1 MNQEQRDLALD
12 DLWAKSLERS
22 LARRGARPRTS
33 VALAR
38 LKPRDLS
45 DPEHFLD
52 SLSVAQRRREAAA
65 SASKLPAPAARG
77 LSLTALLAVTAGPA
91 VGAATAFTGTASA
104 ATVVERGDRGRDV
117 KKLQRALGVH
127 ADGIF
132 GPGTKKALR
141 KFQAR
146 HHLHVDGVAGPATW
160 KALQRSQANTSAT
173 TKKVVAGGKAKII
186 GHSVRAVQ
194 RELGVPADGV
204 FGPQSLK
211 ALKSFQREHGLAAD
225 GVVGPA
231 TWRAMARDGD
241 HGKGAA
247 KRTGTRSAR
256 LAVKTEGSGVEAL
269 QRALGIGADGDFGPA
284 TEKALKRWQASKGL
298 EADGIAGPATRAALG
313 LGDGPVLKR
322 GGKEGGGD
330 RSNGSWAD
338 QKIAQMI
345 AAGNR
350 IQSTPYIYGGG
361 HGSFEDSGY
370 DCSGSVSYVLHGAG
384 LLDSPLAS
392 GGFTSWGEPGPGK
405 RVTIYANAGHAYMV
419 IDGRRFDTS
428 GASAAGTRWQPNDR
442 SSAGYVA
449 VHPAGL

>member
-1 MNQEQRDLALD
+1 VNQEQRDLALD
-12 DLWAKSLERS
+12 DLWADSLERS
-22 LARRGARPRTS
+22 LARRGARPRD
-33 VALAR
+33 LA
-38 LKPRDLS
+38 DA
-45 DPEHFLD
+45 EHVLD

-65 SASKLPAPAARG
+65 SQTKLPAPAARG

-91 VGAATAFTGTASA
+91 VGATVAFTGTASA
-104 ATVVERGDRGRDV
+104 ATVVEKGDKGHDV

-146 HHLHVDGVAGPATW
+146 NGLHVDGVAGPATW
-160 KALQRSQANTSAT
+160 SALKRADANTSRAAT
-173 TKKVVAGGKAKII
+173 KTVKVGGKARII

-194 RELGVPADGV
+194 HELGVPADGV

-211 ALKSFQREHGLAAD
+211 ALKRFQSAHGLDAD
-225 GVVGPA
+225 GIVGPA
-231 TWRAMARDGD
+231 TWRALVRDGGSSGSSGG
-241 HGKGAA
+241 GK
-247 KRTGTRSAR
+247 RSAR
-256 LAVKTEGSGVEAL
+256 AAIKTEGSGVEAL

-284 TEKALKRWQASKGL
+284 TESALKRWQASRGL
-298 EADGIAGPATRAALG
+298 EADGVAGPATRSALG

-322 GGKEGGGD
+322 GGSNGKRGGNGGD
-330 RSNGSWAD
+330 DA
-338 QKIAQMI
+338 KIAAMI
-345 AAGNR
+345 SAGNR
-350 IQSTPYIYGGG
+350 IASTPYIYGGG
-361 HGSFEDSGY
+361 HGSFESSGY

-384 LLDSPLAS
+384 LLDSPLSS
-392 GGFTSWGEPGPGK
+392 GGFMSWGEPGPGQ

-449 VHPAGL
+449 VHPPGL

>member
-1 MNQEQRDLALD
+1 VNQEQRDLALD

-33 VALAR
+33 VELAR
-38 LKPRDLS
+38 LRPRDLG

-52 SLSVAQRRREAAA
+52 SLAVAQRRREAAA
-65 SASKLPAPAARG
+65 SQTKLPAPAARG

-91 VGAATAFTGTASA
+91 VGASAAFTGTASA
-104 ATVVERGDRGRDV
+104 ATVVEKGDRGRDV
-117 KKLQRALGVH
+117 KKLQRALGVR

-141 KFQAR
+141 RFQAR
-146 HHLHVDGVAGPATW
+146 HDLHVDGVAGPATW
-160 KALQRSQANTSAT
+160 KALKRAEASTARVSRGEV
-173 TKKVVAGGKAKII
+173 KVDGKTRII

-194 RELGVPADGV
+194 RELGVPADGI

-211 ALKSFQREHGLAAD
+211 ALKRFQRAHGLVAD

-231 TWRAMARDGD
+231 TWKALTRDGGGGGG
-241 HGKGAA
+241 GKSRA
-247 KRTGTRSAR
+247 KARTAN
-256 LAVKTEGSGVEAL
+256 EGSGVAAL
-269 QRALGIGADGDFGPA
+269 QRALGITADGDFGPA
-284 TEKALKRWQASKGL
+284 TEAAVKRYQRAHGL
-298 EADGIAGPATRAALG
+298 TADGIAGPATRASLG

-322 GGKEGGGD
+322 GGGGGGD
-330 RSNGSWAD
+330 RGNRSWAD
-338 QKIAQMI
+338 AKVAQMI

-384 LLDSPLAS
+384 LLSSPLAS
-392 GGFTSWGEPGPGK
+392 GGLMSYGEAGPGK

-449 VHPAGL
+449 RHPAGL

>member
-12 DLWAKSLERS
+12 DLWADSLERS
-22 LARRGARPRTS
+22 LARRGARTRTS
-33 VALAR
+33 VELAR
-38 LKPRDLS
+38 LRPRDLS
-45 DPEHFLD
+45 DAEHFLD

-65 SASKLPAPAARG
+65 SQTKLPAPAARG

-91 VGAATAFTGTASA
+91 VGATAAFTGTASA
-104 ATVVERGDRGRDV
+104 ATVVEKGDEGGDV
-117 KKLQRALGVH
+117 KKLQRALGLH

-160 KALQRSQANTSAT
+160 SALKRSQANTSQSRST
-173 TKKVVAGGKAKII
+173 GKTVKVNGKARII

-194 RELGVPADGV
+194 HELGIPADGI

-211 ALKSFQREHGLAAD
+211 ALKRFQRDHGLAAD

-231 TWRAMARDGD
+231 TWRALANDG
-241 HGKGAA
+241 GG
-247 KRTGTRSAR
+247 GSTRSHKQTAR
-256 LAVKTEGSGVEAL
+256 SAVQGEGSGVQAL
-269 QRALGIGADGDFGPA
+269 QRALGISADGDFGPG
-284 TEKALKRWQASKGL
+284 TEKALKRWQASRGL
-298 EADGIAGPATRAALG
+298 EADGVAGPATRSALG

-322 GGKEGGGD
+322 GGDDGGGD
-330 RSNGSWAD
+330 RGGSWAD
-338 QKIAQMI
+338 QKISAMI

>member
-1 MNQEQRDLALD
+1 VNQEQRDLALD
-12 DLWAKSLERS
+12 DLWAESLERS

-33 VALAR
+33 AALAR
-38 LKPRDLS
+38 LKPRDLA

-65 SASKLPAPAARG
+65 SQSKLPAPAARG

-91 VGAATAFTGTASA
+91 VGATAAFIGTASA
-104 ATVVERGDRGRDV
+104 ATVVEKGDRGRDV
-117 KKLQRALGVH
+117 RKLQRALGVH

-146 HHLHVDGVAGPATW
+146 HGLHVDGVAGPATW
-160 KALQRSQANTSAT
+160 SALERAQANTAKAS

-194 RELGVPADGV
+194 RELGVPADGI
-204 FGPQSLK
+204 FGPRSLK
-211 ALKSFQREHGLAAD
+211 ALKAFQREHGLVAD

-241 HGKGAA
+241 HGKGS
-247 KRTGTRSAR
+247 GGGHRSAR
-256 LAVKTEGSGVEAL
+256 AAVKSEGSGVEAL
-269 QRALGIGADGDFGPA
+269 QRALGITADGDFGPA

-322 GGKEGGGD
+322 GGDGGGG
-330 RSNGSWAD
+330 RGNGSWAD
-338 QKIAQMI
+338 RKVAQMI

-392 GGFTSWGEPGPGK
+392 GGFMSWGEPGPGK

-449 VHPAGL
+449 VHPPGL

>member
-12 DLWAKSLERS
+12 DLWARSLERS
-22 LARRGARPRTS
+22 LARRGARARTS
-33 VALAR
+33 VELAR
-38 LKPRDLS
+38 LRPRDLA
-45 DPEHFLD
+45 DAEHFLD
-52 SLSVAQRRREAAA
+52 SLSVAKRRREAAA
-65 SASKLPAPAARG
+65 SQSKLPAPAARG

-91 VGAATAFTGTASA
+91 VGATAAFTGTASA
-104 ATVVERGDRGRDV
+104 ATVVEKGDHGRDV
-117 KKLQRALGVH
+117 KRLQKALGVH

-146 HHLHVDGVAGPATW
+146 HGLHVDGVAGPATW
-160 KALQRSQANTSAT
+160 KAIKRADANTARISRSEV
-173 TKKVVAGGKAKII
+173 KVNGKTRII

-194 RELGVPADGV
+194 RELGVPADGI

-211 ALKSFQREHGLAAD
+211 ALKRFQRAHGLVAD
-225 GVVGPA
+225 GIVGPA
-231 TWRAMARDGD
+231 TWKALTRDGGGG
-241 HGKGAA
+241 GKGKARA
-247 KRTGTRSAR
+247 RTAN
-256 LAVKTEGSGVEAL
+256 EGSGVEAL
-269 QRALGIGADGDFGPA
+269 QRALGITADGDFGPA
-284 TEKALKRWQASKGL
+284 TEAAVKRYQRAHGL
-298 EADGIAGPATRAALG
+298 TADGIAGPATRASLG

-322 GGKEGGGD
+322 GGDGGRRG
-330 RSNGSWAD
+330 GSGAD
-338 QKIAQMI
+338 AKIAQMI

-350 IQSTPYIYGGG
+350 IASTPYVYGGG

-392 GGFTSWGEPGPGK
+392 GGLMSYGEPGPGK

-449 VHPAGL
+449 RHPAGL

>member
-22 LARRGARPRTS
+22 LNRRGARPRTS
-33 VALAR
+33 VELAR
-38 LKPRDLS
+38 LRPRDLS

-65 SASKLPAPAARG
+65 SQTKLPAPAARG

-91 VGAATAFTGTASA
+91 VGATAAFTGTASA
-104 ATVVERGDRGRDV
+104 ATVVEKGDRGRDV

-146 HHLHVDGVAGPATW
+146 HDLHVDGVAGPATW
-160 KALQRSQANTSAT
+160 KALKRSEASTARVSRSEV
-173 TKKVVAGGKAKII
+173 KVGGKVRII

-204 FGPQSLK
+204 FGPHSLK
-211 ALKSFQREHGLAAD
+211 ALKRFQRAHGLAAD

-231 TWRAMARDGD
+231 TWKALTRDGGGSG
-241 HGKGAA
+241 GKSRA
-247 KRTGTRSAR
+247 KARTAN
-256 LAVKTEGSGVEAL
+256 EGSGVAAL
-269 QRALGIGADGDFGPA
+269 QRALGITADGDFGPG
-284 TEKALKRWQASKGL
+284 TEAAVKRHQRAHGL
-298 EADGIAGPATRAALG
+298 TADGIAGPATRASLG

-322 GGKEGGGD
+322 GGGGGGD
-330 RSNGSWAD
+330 RGNRSWAD
-338 QKIAQMI
+338 AKVAQMI

-384 LLDSPLAS
+384 MLDSPLAS
-392 GGFTSWGEPGPGK
+392 GGLMSYGEAGPGK

-419 IDGRRFDTS
+419 VDGRRFDTS

-449 VHPAGL
+449 RHPAGL